1 MGRHHPSGLPSTVR
15 LRVPLVALTLLAPAI
30 VPLAL
35 AGNAAQADPGQD
47 HAASTSDGSSSVT
60 TDHGTFVIDPPR
72 SGPAVPDYDRGDA
85 RTAPL
90 AQRRSL
96 SLNSKPDSDRT
107 IYLDFDG
114 HRVAGTAWNSESGL
128 PARTYAA
135 WSLDADP
142 AFSATELAF
151 IREVWLIVAE
161 DFAPFDV
168 NVTTEFPGEDAITR
182 SGRTDS
188 VFGTRALITDDD
200 EALEV
205 ICGGGCSGVAYTG
218 AFAET
223 DFHSEL
229 QPAWIFG
236 QVQSS
241 DTPKPIAE
249 TISHEVGHQFN
260 LQHDG
265 RFGEAYYEGHGIWAP
280 IMGFSDFEPVT
291 HWSDGAYSSYS
302 TDDDFQVL
310 EDDIATIA
318 DSGAPFRADEAG
330 STVQTAAATP
340 PGSAVITSRTDVD
353 VFALG
358 TCTGSFT
365 VTADPAAFAPNLDIE
380 LRVLDASGSTLA
392 TDNPPSFQQGDDL
405 DTAGGMGAS
414 LVASGAGQPLF
425 ARIDGIGTGNPS
437 TAYDDFGSV
446 GAYTLSVDG
455 CEPDPEPE
463 PEITVPGAPAIGSPV
478 RGAKGRP
485 LTAGIRWSP
494 PSSDGGA
501 PITGYVVYFAR
512 VDAFG
517 NELKLFFSD
526 ELPADRR
533 TANFKVARG
542 LYRFQVVAVNSEGE
556 SPRSITSTT
565 VKAR

>member
-1 MGRHHPSGLPSTVR
+1 MR
-15 LRVPLVALTLLAPAI
+15 LRFPVLALALLAPAA
-30 VPLAL
+30 VPLAV
-35 AGNAAQADPGQD
+35 AGPASYAAAEGTGAD
-47 HAASTSDGSSSVT
+47 HAHDAPVTVT
-60 TDHGTFVIDPPR
+60 TDLGTYVVDPVR
-72 SGPAVPDYDRGDA
+72 SGPDVPAYDRRDA
-85 RTAPL
+85 SSAPL
-90 AQRRSL
+90 ARQRSL
-96 SLNSKPDSDRT
+96 TLNSNPGSERT

-128 PARTYAA
+128 AAQTYAG
-135 WSLDADP
+135 WSLDSDP

-168 NVTTEFPGEDAITR
+168 NVTTQDPGEDAITR
-182 SGRTDS
+182 DGRNDR
-188 VFGTRALITDDD
+188 FYGTRAFVTNDD
-200 EALEV
+200 EPLEV
-205 ICGGGCSGVAYTG
+205 ICGNGCSGIAYTG
-218 AFAET
+218 ALANP
-223 DFHSEL
+223 DFHADL

-236 QVQSS
+236 QIQSS
-241 DTPKPIAE
+241 MTPKPVAE
-249 TISHEVGHQFN
+249 TISHEVGHQLN

-265 RFGEAYYEGHGIWAP
+265 RFGEAYYEGHDIWAP

-291 HWSDGAYSSYS
+291 QWSDGAYSGYS
-302 TDDDFQVL
+302 TDDDFQAID
-310 EDDIATIA
+310 DDIATIA
-318 DSGAPFRADEAG
+318 DSGAPLRADEAG

-414 LVASGAGQPLF
+414 IVTTGTGQPLF
-425 ARIDGIGTGNPS
+425 ARVDGIGTGNPS

-446 GAYTLSVDG
+446 GAYTLTVDG

-463 PEITVPGAPAIGSPV
+463 TTVPGAPTIGSPV
-478 RGAKGRP
+478 RGTKGRP

-517 NELKLFFSD
+517 NELKSFFSD
-526 ELPADRR
+526 ELPTDRR
-533 TANFKVARG
+533 SANFKVARG
-542 LYRFQVVAVNSEGE
+542 LYRFQVVAVNSVGE
-556 SPRSITSTT
+556 SALSVPSTT